1 MSVASRGALRAESGR
16 VLADQVIE
24 QIETATRYAGYVD
37 KQRSDVERAA
47 KSGSTLIPDDFDY
60 AAVRALSFEARQVLA
75 AHRPA
80 SLAAAARLPGVTPA
94 ALSLLLVHVKKHR
107 RTETADDAGL
117 SLPADA

>member
-1 MSVASRGALRAESGR
+1 M
-16 VLADQVIE
+16 IE

-37 KQRSDVERAA
+37 KQRGDVERAA
-47 KSGSTLIPDDFDY
+47 RAGSTSIPDDFDY

-75 AHRPA
+75 THRPA

-107 RTETADDAGL
+107 RSETAGDDAGL
-117 SLPADA
+117 SLPADT